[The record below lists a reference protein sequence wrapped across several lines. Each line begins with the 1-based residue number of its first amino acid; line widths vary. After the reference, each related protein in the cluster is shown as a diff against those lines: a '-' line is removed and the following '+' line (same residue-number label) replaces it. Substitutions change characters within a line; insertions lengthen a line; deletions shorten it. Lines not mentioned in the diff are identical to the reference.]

1 MRVSDLMVS
10 SDNADKTSPADP
22 IAEKIDAIAMLHAR
36 AESMVERYQHNVEA
50 VTEWIGRPRT
60 LFAVVF
66 VVALWIVSNSLGLRF
81 GASVADPP
89 PFYWLQGAI
98 GLSALLLTIV
108 VLITQNRMGK
118 LAVQREQLDLQISL
132 MVGFPILAITLCML
146 LDRSV
151 SSYVVWG
158 AICAA
163 IGFFLPRY
171 ALWKKTLSRQQR
183 IRWALADALDLMV
196 IAVEAGLGLN
206 AALNRVGDELKT
218 THPDLHNELELV
230 NLEIRVG
237 RGRDEALR
245 NLAERTGVDDVRSF
259 VALLIQADRYGSSIA
274 KAVRVFAD
282 SLRTQ
287 RRQRAE
293 QASQKAALKLL
304 FPLTAFLFPVIVMI
318 ILAPAVLNL
327 VDLFGGL

>member
-1 MRVSDLMVS
+1 MIIILIVLLTFTCIALGVMSIYLFTAR
-10 SDNADKTSPADP
+10 PAS
-22 IAEKIDAIAMLHAR
+22 AISAR
-36 AESMVERYQHNVEA
+36 LESMDPSIALVENNPMTTMAERVAEPLNRLVPISASEA
-50 VTEWIGRPRT
+50 AKLQKQMLQAGYSSPDG
-60 LFAVVF
+60 
-66 VVALWIVSNSLGLRF
+66 ALIF
-81 GASVADPP
+81 H
-89 PFYWLQGAI
+89 AI
-98 GLSALLLTIV
+98 
-108 VLITQNRMGK
+108 
-118 LAVQREQLDLQISL
+118 QISL
-132 MVGFPILAITLCML
+132 MIGFPILAITLCIL

-304 FPLTAFLFPVIVMI
+304 FPLTAFLFPVIIMI